1 MHKTIHS
8 KRKHFWWLLG
18 SISLVIASDTPPTTL
33 PKGFLEQLPLLERF
47 QDQEFE
53 NFLQF
58 VQQQKILTLPK
69 LEQNET
75 QDIIQSVNDA
85 L

>member
-1 MHKTIHS
+1 MV
-8 KRKHFWWLLG
+8 L
-18 SISLVIASDTPPTTL
+18 ASDAPPATL

-58 VQQQKILTLPK
+58 VQQQKISILPEP
-69 LEQNET
+69 EQNAT
-75 QDIIQSVNDA
+75 QDQEINQSVDDA

>member
-1 MHKTIHS
+1 
-8 KRKHFWWLLG
+8 
-18 SISLVIASDTPPTTL
+18 
-33 PKGFLEQLPLLERF
+33 LEQLPLLERF